1 MKRAVGRAYRRMQGA
16 HPRRPK
22 TSSRWLAEL
31 ACDFLLT
38 SAAAGVLAGVALAL
52 WGVAAG
58 GRLPQLV
65 SGLAFFVIGAGL
77 LLVWE
82 RVAWE
87 PFAEDLSDQV
97 SELT

>member
-1 MKRAVGRAYRRMQGA
+1 MKGA

-22 TSSRWLAEL
+22 TPVRWLAEL
-31 ACDFLLT
+31 ACDLLLT
-38 SAAAGVLAGVALAL
+38 LAAAGLLGGVALAL
-52 WGVAAG
+52 WGLAAG
-58 GRLPQLV
+58 GRLPQLLA
-65 SGLAFFVIGAGL
+65 GLAAFAIGAVL

-87 PFAEDLSDQV
+87 PFAEELADQV